1 MEYLHLS
8 QSLQLRDVPGRQT
21 PSVPQ
26 PSSGTLTRASRVS
39 LPTPFHSTTSTG
51 FFSLEDV
58 SSASEVS
65 GLEDMTALKE
75 SNKAVMERLQRNEQP
90 TPVTECEEKA
100 SDRPLPS
107 ETPLSAGSENG
118 MTETR
123 QDLLQGDLTSVHLK
137 RGRRILVFCRNKSDG
152 RQYPDPE
159 G

>member
-1 MEYLHLS
+1 M
-8 QSLQLRDVPGRQT
+8 
-21 PSVPQ
+21 PQ
-26 PSSGTLTRASRVS
+26 PSSGTLPRASRVS

-65 GLEDMTALKE
+65 GLDDMTALKE

-90 TPVTECEEKA
+90 TPMTECEEKEEKA

-123 QDLLQGDLTSVHLK
+123 QDLLQGHLTSFHIK
-137 RGRRILVFCRNKSDG
+137 EKDQF
-152 RQYPDPE
+152 
-159 G
+159 